1 MTTPIPRKRL
11 RNSFAINVA
20 GAVIPLVVALV
31 TVPMYVAHIGEA
43 RYGVMSI
50 VWVLLGYF
58 GFLDLGLSRA
68 ASNSLA
74 KISPSEHAERSSVL
88 VTSIVLNLC
97 MAVIGTVI
105 LIFASGY
112 LLQSVLSVPDNI
124 KPEIASAIPWIACL
138 LPLAL
143 VQGVGIGAI
152 ESRENFLTANILQ
165 VFGTTFGQVVPV
177 LFAVFVSPSLS
188 VVIPAAALSRGFSVL
203 LVLFVVYHTEK
214 PLRLRDFDR
223 QKARSLLGYGGWI
236 TVSSVVTPFLNT
248 LDQVVIGR
256 VLGVSSVTY
265 YSVPMNLVMRSQL
278 ITNALARTLF
288 PRLSSSSR
296 ADATLVAE
304 RSMIVSAILYA
315 GFCSTGIIFLR
326 PFLTLWINPG
336 FSDMAGGL
344 GVILLVGAWVNA
356 LTFAPYALL
365 QGQGRPDLTAKLHL
379 AQALPYF
386 ALLYVL
392 THQFGLLGAA
402 AAFAIR
408 SVFDFV
414 ILVLISPMQRS
425 CLAKLLPTFALLLA
439 SCAAEYL
446 LRDNLA
452 MMFVYGV
459 FIWLAVTALT
469 KFQEGALFDQIMEL
483 GMAALRRRTR
493 S

>member
-1 MTTPIPRKRL
+1 MTTAIPRKRL
-11 RNSFAINVA
+11 RHSFAINVA
-20 GAVIPLVVALV
+20 GAVIPLFVALL

-74 KISPSEHAERSSVL
+74 RISPSEHRERASVL
-88 VTSIVLNLC
+88 VTSILLNLA
-97 MAVIGTVI
+97 MALIGTVI
-105 LIFASGY
+105 LVFASGY
-112 LLQSVLSVPDNI
+112 LLQSVLSVPDAI
-124 KPEIASAIPWIACL
+124 KPEVASAIPWIACL

-165 VFGTTFGQVVPV
+165 VFGTTIGQVIPV
-177 LFAVFVSPSLS
+177 ICAIFISPSLS

-203 LVLFVVYHTEK
+203 LVLAVVYHTEK
-214 PLRLRDFDR
+214 PLRFRDFDR

-256 VLGVSSVTY
+256 LLGVTSVTY

-278 ITNALARTLF
+278 LTNAMARTLF

-296 ADATLVAE
+296 ADATTVAE
-304 RSMIVSAILYA
+304 RSMVVSAILYA

-326 PFLTLWINPG
+326 PFLSLWINPG
-336 FSDMAGGL
+336 FAAMAGGL
-344 GVILLVGAWVNA
+344 GVILLLGAWVNA

-386 ALLYVL
+386 ALLYLL
-392 THQFGLLGAA
+392 THQFGLIGAA

-408 SVFDFV
+408 SMFDFV

-425 CLAKLLPTFALLLA
+425 TLAKLLPTFALVVI
-439 SCAAEYL
+439 SCGAEYL
-446 LRDNLA
+446 LRDHLA
-452 MMFVYGV
+452 MMFVYGL
-459 FIWLAVTALT
+459 FIWLAVAALT
-469 KFQEGALFDQIMEL
+469 KVQEGALFDQILAL
-483 GMAALRRRTR
+483 GLATVRRAG